1 MKRVITF
8 GEIMLR
14 LSPPGFQRFAQAKS
28 FDVVYGGAESNASVS
43 LANYGLNSAFATL
56 VPDNPIG
63 QAAVNELRAF
73 GVDTKFMLR
82 KGKRLGIYFYEKG
95 VSMRPSKV
103 VYDRKD
109 SAIANIAPGDI
120 DWDEVFDG
128 ADWFHFTGITPALS
142 TAAAE
147 ETLRAVQAAKRHG
160 VTVSCDL
167 NYRKNLWSREE
178 AGRVMGQL
186 VPMVDVLIAN
196 EEDAADVFGIC
207 AEATDI
213 TAGKLNV
220 EGYRSVARQL
230 VERFGCKKIAVTLR
244 ESLSASDNN
253 WSGMLYDGV
262 SGEMVVSKKYAIRLV
277 DRLGGGDS
285 FGSGLIYALLS
296 GYGSQEAVEF
306 AAAASALKQTI
317 EGDVNRVTVDEVRS
331 LMGGNASGRVQR

>member
-43 LANYGLNSAFATL
+43 LANYGLSSAFATL

-207 AEATDI
+207 AETTDI

-317 EGDVNRVTVDEVRS
+317 EGDVNRVTVD
-331 LMGGNASGRVQR
+331 

>member
-43 LANYGLNSAFATL
+43 LANYGLSSAFATL

-207 AEATDI
+207 AETTDI